1 MEEKMLYKAE
11 RKIIGGELDFTTGI
25 HIGSG
30 DEGVWIDST
39 IVKTKEGKPFIPD
52 TTIAG
57 IFRQLAEE
65 NFTQARVNDLFG
77 CIKKPDGSRENCASR
92 LIFCDAFL
100 SGESQDRSGYRNGV
114 GIKRDSLTSREGSLF
129 SLETV
134 EKPKF
139 DFKLIIDNPKGSD
152 MAIIK
157 PILAEFQSGRVAIG
171 ADKSRGLGWVELY
184 DLKVVNISPTDIDD
198 FVDYLVDDIDIMN
211 SPNLELN
218 EVKTNGDKNH
228 IEIKYNLAL
237 ENEDASLIVSS
248 GVEGFS
254 ANADQTLM
262 KDKDDR
268 FFIPGSSIK
277 GPLRAQAERIVRH
290 LKANFVC
297 DPTDPDNSCSAGIK
311 EVKKN
316 NKKVT
321 KEEIEENSCPI
332 CRIFGNGYLASKI
345 FFADVYDKTEQI
357 TQIIENVA
365 IDRFTGGGLDGAKFN
380 TEVTTAV
387 NLKGKIILKDVEK
400 WEAGLIA
407 FVMRDWI
414 MGDIRIGFGKMKG
427 YGRCKVDLEKI
438 TLCWQDENW
447 LKDKNITAGKKRK
460 SGFYNY
466 AALKEESLELDKYK
480 GIMEGLFTKLENEV
494 RK

>member
-1 MEEKMLYKAE
+1 MSYKAE
-11 RKIIGGELDFTTGI
+11 RKIIEGELVFTTGL

-30 DEGVWIDST
+30 DEGGWIDST
-39 IVKTKEGKPFIPD
+39 IVKTKEGKPFIPA

-65 NFTQARVNDLFG
+65 NFTQAEVNDLFG
-77 CIKKPDGSRENCASR
+77 CIKKPDGSGENRASR

-100 SGESQDRSGYRNGV
+100 SGESKSGYRNGV
-114 GIKRDSLTSREGSLF
+114 GIKRDSLTSRKGDLF

-134 EKPKF
+134 EKPTF
-139 DFKLIIDNPKGSD
+139 DFKLIIDNPGDND
-152 MAIIK
+152 MEIIE

-171 ADKSRGLGWVELY
+171 ADKSRGLGWVNLY
-184 DLKVVNISPTDIDD
+184 GLGSIDISPANLDD
-198 FVDYLVDDIDIMN
+198 FVDYLVNDKAESFRDLKIDRTQT
-211 SPNLELN
+211 E
-218 EVKTNGDKNH
+218 GDGNH
-228 IEIKYNLAL
+228 IAIEYTLTL
-237 ENEDASLIVSS
+237 EDMDASLIVSS
-248 GVEGFS
+248 GNPGFS

-262 KDKDDR
+262 KDKDGR

-277 GPLRAQAERIVRH
+277 GPLRAQAERIARH

-297 DPTDPDNSCSAGIK
+297 DPTDPDNNCSAGIK

-345 FFADVYDKTEQI
+345 FFTDVYDKTEQ
-357 TQIIENVA
+357 TSQIIENVA

-380 TEVTTAV
+380 TEVATVV

-414 MGDIRIGFGKMKG
+414 MRDIRIGFGKTKG
-427 YGRCKVDLEKI
+427 YGRCKVNLKKI
-438 TLCWQDENW
+438 VLCWQDENW

-466 AALKEESLELDKYK
+466 AALKEESLELEKYK
-480 GIMEGLFTKLENEV
+480 GILEGLVSKLENEV
-494 RK
+494 KNESIC